1 VFTQDGMV
9 ADNRHRVTV
18 ERRLILALSLVT
30 YILLGAGAALAGM
43 QLVPASEY
51 RLGPVAIATSAEVGD
66 ALSTLRIPP
75 LGTVSAPTHKAPLSL
90 TVTVTELDPQ
100 ALGDILAGSPDQA
113 TLVEDLTV
121 ALKGAASGLAVR
133 MLVASLILGGI
144 VLALL
149 PGRRWFSIVAGLLGG
164 VLAAAGLLGATWN
177 SFRPEAFREP
187 SFTGALERAPQVIQ
201 AIQGQAVSLRD
212 VRSRVED
219 AATRLS
225 DVLTL
230 LGQPVDDPHAG
241 TVAILHISDVHSNPL
256 GVEFAR
262 RLADRFRVDAILDT
276 GDLTSFGEPI
286 EARIGQLIAE
296 IDIPY
301 LFVPGNHDSEAIR
314 MAVSQIPMVT
324 VLHDRVQEVGGVRI
338 AGWADPEF
346 TARGEVS
353 ADRHNLAV
361 LEEGPR
367 VAQAVLVH
375 APDVLAVHHP
385 LLARASIGRVPLVL
399 AGHQHR
405 RVGRESRRT
414 LQLQVGSAG
423 ATGLGSF
430 IAEADLPYE
439 AQIVYFRQGR
449 AVFLD
454 YVSFKGLG
462 NDFQI
467 DRRTLEPAPTP
478 PTAGPS
484 PAGSPVGPAAPVPSP
499 PSPVVTAGTQPA
511 TP

>member
-1 VFTQDGMV
+1 M
-9 ADNRHRVTV
+9 
-18 ERRLILALSLVT
+18 ERRLILGLSLVT
-30 YILLGAGAALAGM
+30 YFLLGAGAALAGM
-43 QLVPASEY
+43 RLVPASEY
-51 RLGPVAIATSAEVGD
+51 RLGPVAISTSAEVGD
-66 ALSTLRIPP
+66 AVSILRIPP
-75 LGTVSAPTHKAPLSL
+75 LGTLSAPTHDAPLSL

-100 ALGDILAGSPDQA
+100 ALGDILAGSPNQA
-113 TLVEDLTV
+113 SLVEDLTV
-121 ALKGAASGLAVR
+121 ALKGAAYGLAIR
-133 MLVASLILGGI
+133 ILVASVILGGI

-149 PGRRWFSIVAGLLGG
+149 PGRRWFSIVAGALGG
-164 VLAAAGLLGATWN
+164 VLAAAGLLGGTWY

-187 SFTGALERAPQVIQ
+187 SFTGTLERAPQVIQ
-201 AIQGQAVSLRD
+201 AIQGQAVLLRD
-212 VRSRVED
+212 VRSRVEE

-225 DVLTL
+225 DVLAL
-230 LGQPVDDPHAG
+230 LGQPVGDPHAG

-262 RLADRFRVDAILDT
+262 RIAERFRVNAILDT

-314 MAVSQIPMVT
+314 VAVSLIPNVT
-324 VLHDRVQEVGGVRI
+324 VLHDRIQEVGGVRI

-367 VAQAVLVH
+367 VAQAVQAH
-375 APDVLAVHHP
+375 SPDVLAVHHP

-405 RVGRESRRT
+405 RVGRERRKT
-414 LQLQVGSAG
+414 LQLQVGSTG

-439 AQIVYFRQGR
+439 AQVVYFRQGR
-449 AVFLD
+449 AVSID
-454 YVSFKGLG
+454 YVSFKALG

-467 DRRTLEPAPTP
+467 DRRTLEPAPTSP
-478 PTAGPS
+478 SPGPS
-484 PAGSPVGPAAPVPSP
+484 PATSPTETQAPVPSP
-499 PSPVVTAGTQPA
+499 SPPVATAGTPPVA
-511 TP
+511 PS